1 MPAASR
7 ISGRENVLRRKFF
20 EDDKNFA
27 LWRLFQE
34 IEDRN
39 ESLNDLFDQIDENK
53 DQLLTKEEIK
63 EGLLR

>member
-1 MPAASR
+1 
-7 ISGRENVLRRKFF
+7 
-20 EDDKNFA
+20 
-27 LWRLFQE
+27 LWKLFQD

-53 DQLLTKEEIK
+53 DQLLTKEEIR